1 MVVLSQA
8 QHQVETEE
16 GELCVLDCLRWEEH
30 LLLLL
35 LLLVEHRTAL
45 IDRPRMQIVFDLP
58 GEQDQG
64 PSEC

>member
-8 QHQVETEE
+8 QDQVEIEE
-16 GELCVLDCLRWEEH
+16 GELCVLDCLRWEED
-30 LLLLL
+30 LLQL

-45 IDRPRMQIVFDLP
+45 IDRPQMQIVFGLP

-64 PSEC
+64 PSGC